1 MVAQGRK
8 FRHRVPGVAQDW
20 QSIGDGAVSKGASM
34 ASDPEGIVDTLR
46 ELARLDPVE
55 LGLQAVLDQIVQA
68 ATSCCGITGGV
79 GLLLLGPHD
88 QLHYV
93 AVAGRRRSLLGGTK
107 LPDDEGPSVEAFVH
121 DQPVSSSD
129 LGAERRW
136 PAFRQ
141 QAIAAGIRAWLSVP
155 VRQRHGP
162 IGALDF
168 ARTGPQP
175 WQPQDLA
182 TSSAFTRLI
191 MATLELATAR
201 QQEGLTP
208 ELQFAV
214 QHDARVEQARGVL
227 MERERVDEAAA
238 STLLQ
243 QQAQIEG
250 RPLRAIA
257 ERILAHVRR

>member
-1 MVAQGRK
+1 MVPFPQ
-8 FRHRVPGVAQDW
+8 
-20 QSIGDGAVSKGASM
+20 GASM

-68 ATSCCGITGGV
+68 ATTCCGITGGV
-79 GLLLLGPHD
+79 GLLLLGPD
-88 QLHYV
+88 GQLHSV
-93 AVAGRRRSLLGGTK
+93 AVAARRRSLLAGTQI
-107 LPDDEGPSVEAFVH
+107 PESEGPSLEAFVH
-121 DQPVSSSD
+121 DEPVSIGD
-129 LGAERRW
+129 LAAERRW

-141 QAIAAGIRAWLSVP
+141 RTAAAGLRAWLSVP

-162 IGALDF
+162 IGVLDL
-168 ARTGPQP
+168 ARTEAQP

-182 TSSAFTRLI
+182 TSSAFARLI
-191 MATLELATAR
+191 MATLELAAAR

-227 MERERVDEAAA
+227 MERERVDETAA
-238 STLLQ
+238 SALLQ
-243 QQAQIEG
+243 QQAHIEG

-257 ERILAHVRR
+257 ERILARVRR

>member
-1 MVAQGRK
+1 MVSFPQ
-8 FRHRVPGVAQDW
+8 
-20 QSIGDGAVSKGASM
+20 GASM

-68 ATSCCGITGGV
+68 ATTCCGITGGV
-79 GLLLLGPHD
+79 GLLLLGPD
-88 QLHYV
+88 TQLHYV
-93 AVAGRRRSLLGGTK
+93 AVAARRRSLVAGTQ
-107 LPDDEGPSVEAFVH
+107 LPESEGPSVEAFVH
-121 DQPVSSSD
+121 DEPVSSAD
-129 LGAERRW
+129 LAAERRW
-136 PAFRQ
+136 PTFRQ
-141 QAIAAGIRAWLSVP
+141 LAAVAGLRAWLSVP
-155 VRQRHGP
+155 VHQRHGP

-168 ARTGPQP
+168 ARTDPQP
-175 WQPQDLA
+175 WQPQDVA
-182 TSSAFTRLI
+182 SSSAFARLI
-191 MATLELATAR
+191 MATLELAAAR
-201 QQEGLTP
+201 HQEGLTP

-238 STLLQ
+238 STLLR

>member
-1 MVAQGRK
+1 
-8 FRHRVPGVAQDW
+8 
-20 QSIGDGAVSKGASM
+20 M

-68 ATSCCGITGGV
+68 ATSCCGISGGV
-79 GLLLLGPHD
+79 GLLLLGPDD

-93 AVAGRRRSLLGGTK
+93 AAADRRRSLVANTQI
-107 LPDDEGPSVEAFVH
+107 PETEGPSVEAFVR
-121 DQPVSSSD
+121 DEPVSSSD

-141 QAIAAGIRAWLSVP
+141 LAVAAGLRAWLSVP

-162 IGALDF
+162 IGTLDL
-168 ARTGPQP
+168 ARTDPQP
-175 WQPQDLA
+175 WQPEDLA
-182 TSSAFTRLI
+182 TSSAFARLI
-191 MATLELATAR
+191 MATLELAAAR

-208 ELQFAV
+208 ELEFAV
-214 QHDARVEQARGVL
+214 QHDARVEQARGIL
-227 MERERVDEAAA
+227 MERERVDETAA
-238 STLLQ
+238 SALLQ
-243 QQAQIEG
+243 QQAHIED

-257 ERILAHVRR
+257 ERILARVRR

>member
-1 MVAQGRK
+1 
-8 FRHRVPGVAQDW
+8 
-20 QSIGDGAVSKGASM
+20 
-34 ASDPEGIVDTLR
+34 
-46 ELARLDPVE
+46 
-55 LGLQAVLDQIVQA
+55 VLDQIVRA
-68 ATSCCGITGGV
+68 ATTCCGITGGV
-79 GLLLLGPHD
+79 GLLLLGPND

-93 AVAGRRRSLLGGTK
+93 AVADRRQRLLGGTK
-107 LPDDEGPSVEAFVH
+107 LPHNEGPSVEAFVH
-121 DQPVSSSD
+121 DEPVSSGD
-129 LGAERRW
+129 LAAERRW

-141 QAIAAGIRAWLSVP
+141 LAATAGLRAWLSVP

-168 ARTGPQP
+168 ARTDPQP
-175 WQPQDLA
+175 WQPQDVA

-191 MATLELATAR
+191 MATLELAVAR
-201 QQEGLTP
+201 QQAGLTP
-208 ELQFAV
+208 DLQFAV

-238 STLLQ
+238 STLLR

>member
-1 MVAQGRK
+1 
-8 FRHRVPGVAQDW
+8 
-20 QSIGDGAVSKGASM
+20 M
-34 ASDPEGIVDTLR
+34 AIDPEGIVDTLR

-68 ATSCCGITGGV
+68 ATTCCGVTGGV
-79 GLLLLGPHD
+79 GLLLLGPDD

-93 AVAGRRRSLLGGTK
+93 AVADRRRSLLGGTN
-107 LPDDEGPSVEAFVH
+107 LPDDEGPSVEAFVQ
-121 DQPVSSSD
+121 DEPVSSGD
-129 LGAERRW
+129 LGAEGRW

-141 QAIAAGIRAWLSVP
+141 LVIAAGIRAWLSVP

-168 ARTGPQP
+168 ARTDPQAWP
-175 WQPQDLA
+175 PQDLA
-182 TSSAFTRLI
+182 TSSAFARLI
-191 MATLELATAR
+191 MVTLELAAAR

-227 MERERVDEAAA
+227 MERERVDEEAA
-238 STLLQ
+238 STLLHK
-243 QQAQIEG
+243 QAQIED

>member
-1 MVAQGRK
+1 MVPFPQE
-8 FRHRVPGVAQDW
+8 
-20 QSIGDGAVSKGASM
+20 ASM

-55 LGLQAVLDQIVQA
+55 FGLQAVLDQIVQA
-68 ATSCCGITGGV
+68 ATTCCGVTGGV
-79 GLLLLGPHD
+79 GLLLLGPDD

-93 AVAGRRRSLLGGTK
+93 AVADRRRSLLGGTK
-107 LPDDEGPSVEAFVH
+107 LPDDEGPSVEAFVQ
-121 DQPVSSSD
+121 DEPVSSGD
-129 LGAERRW
+129 LGAEGRW

-141 QAIAAGIRAWLSVP
+141 LVIAAGIRAWLSVP

-168 ARTGPQP
+168 AHTDPQP

-182 TSSAFTRLI
+182 TSSALARLI
-191 MATLELATAR
+191 MVTLELAAAR

-214 QHDARVEQARGVL
+214 QHDARVEQARDVL
-227 MERERVDEAAA
+227 MERERVDEDAA
-238 STLLQ
+238 STLLH
-243 QQAQIEG
+243 QQAQIED
-250 RPLRAIA
+250 RPIRAIA
-257 ERILAHVRR
+257 ERILARVRR

>member
-1 MVAQGRK
+1 
-8 FRHRVPGVAQDW
+8 
-20 QSIGDGAVSKGASM
+20 M

-68 ATSCCGITGGV
+68 ATTCCGSTGGV
-79 GLLLLGPHD
+79 GLLLLGPD
-88 QLHYV
+88 GQLHYV
-93 AVAGRRRSLLGGTK
+93 AVAARCRSLVADTQIPGS
-107 LPDDEGPSVEAFVH
+107 EGPSVEAFVH
-121 DQPVSSSD
+121 DEPVSSGD
-129 LGAERRW
+129 LAAERRW

-141 QAIAAGIRAWLSVP
+141 QAAAAGLRAWLSVP

-162 IGALDF
+162 IGALDL
-168 ARTGPQP
+168 AHTDPQP

-182 TSSAFTRLI
+182 TSSAFARLI
-191 MATLELATAR
+191 MATLELAAAR
-201 QQEGLTP
+201 QHQGLTP
-208 ELQFAV
+208 DLQFAV
-214 QHDARVEQARGVL
+214 EHDARVEQAREVL
-227 MERERVDEAAA
+227 MERERVSEAAA
-238 STLLQ
+238 STLLH

>member
-1 MVAQGRK
+1 
-8 FRHRVPGVAQDW
+8 
-20 QSIGDGAVSKGASM
+20 M

-46 ELARLDPVE
+46 ELARLNPVE

-79 GLLLLGPHD
+79 GLLLLGSED

-93 AVAGRRRSLLGGTK
+93 AVAARRRSLLTGIQ
-107 LPDDEGPSVEAFVH
+107 LPEREGPSVDAFVQ
-121 DQPVSSSD
+121 DAPVFSGD
-129 LGAERRW
+129 LAAEQRW

-141 QAIAAGIRAWLSVP
+141 QAAAAGLRAWLSVP

-168 ARTGPQP
+168 ARTDPQP
-175 WQPQDLA
+175 WQPQDVA
-182 TSSAFTRLI
+182 TSSAFARLI
-191 MATLELATAR
+191 MATLELASAR

-238 STLLQ
+238 SALLQ
-243 QQAQIEG
+243 QQAHIEG
-250 RPLRAIA
+250 RPLRGIA
-257 ERILAHVRR
+257 ERILARVRR

>member
-1 MVAQGRK
+1 
-8 FRHRVPGVAQDW
+8 
-20 QSIGDGAVSKGASM
+20 M

-79 GLLLLGPHD
+79 GLLLLGPD
-88 QLHYV
+88 GQLHYV
-93 AVAGRRRSLLGGTK
+93 AVSGRRRSVVAGTQI
-107 LPDDEGPSVEAFVH
+107 PEREGPSVEAFVH
-121 DQPVSSSD
+121 DEPVSSSD
-129 LGAERRW
+129 LAAEPRW
-136 PAFRQ
+136 SRFRQ
-141 QAIAAGIRAWLSVP
+141 LAVAAGLRAWLSVP

-162 IGALDF
+162 IGALDL
-168 ARTGPQP
+168 ARTDPQP

-182 TSSAFTRLI
+182 TSSAFARLI
-191 MATLELATAR
+191 MATLELAAAR

-208 ELQFAV
+208 ELEFAV

-227 MERERVDEAAA
+227 MERERVDETAA
-238 STLLQ
+238 SALLQ
-243 QQAQIEG
+243 QQAHIEG

-257 ERILAHVRR
+257 ERILARVRR

>member
-1 MVAQGRK
+1 MVPFPQ
-8 FRHRVPGVAQDW
+8 
-20 QSIGDGAVSKGASM
+20 GASM
-34 ASDPEGIVDTLR
+34 ASDPEGIVDTMR

-68 ATSCCGITGGV
+68 ATICCGSTGGV
-79 GLLLLGPHD
+79 GLVLLGPDD
-88 QLHYV
+88 QLHYL
-93 AVAGRRRSLLGGTK
+93 AVADQRRSLLGGTK
-107 LPDDEGPSVEAFVH
+107 LPDDEGPSVEAFVQ
-121 DQPVSSSD
+121 DEPVSSGD
-129 LGAERRW
+129 LGAEGRW

-141 QAIAAGIRAWLSVP
+141 LVIAAGIRAWLSVP

-168 ARTGPQP
+168 AHTDPQAWP
-175 WQPQDLA
+175 PQDLA
-182 TSSAFTRLI
+182 TSSAFARLI
-191 MATLELATAR
+191 MVTLELAAAR

-227 MERERVDEAAA
+227 MERERVDEEAA
-238 STLLQ
+238 STLLHK
-243 QQAQIEG
+243 QAQIED

-257 ERILAHVRR
+257 ERILARVRR